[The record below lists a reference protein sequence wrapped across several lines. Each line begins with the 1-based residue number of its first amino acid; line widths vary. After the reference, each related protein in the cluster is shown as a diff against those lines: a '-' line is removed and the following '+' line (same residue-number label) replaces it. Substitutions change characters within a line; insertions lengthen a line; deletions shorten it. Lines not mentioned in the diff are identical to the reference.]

1 MSSILKEP
9 CILMVI
15 FELDKEDMEYAER
28 ISDLAEMS
36 IIIDEPR
43 SFSSELNTVIQLGIT
58 LAPYA
63 ISGVTLIIIELI
75 KNRKRI
81 KIKVTDD
88 GFEIEGEE
96 ETALQM
102 AKELIS
108 LNQDAKAEKIL
119 HDLLSGKKIL

>member
-1 MSSILKEP
+1 
-9 CILMVI
+9 MVI
-15 FELDKEDMEYAER
+15 FELDKEDIAYAER

-43 SFSSELNTVIQLGIT
+43 SFSSELNTVVQLGIT

-63 ISGVTLIIIELI
+63 ISGITLIIIELI

-81 KIKVTDD
+81 KIKVTDE

-96 ETALQM
+96 DKALQM

-108 LNQDAKAEKIL
+108 MKQEAKAEKVL
-119 HDLLSGKKIL
+119 NDLLSGKKLS

>member
-1 MSSILKEP
+1 
-9 CILMVI
+9 MVI
-15 FELDKEDMEYAER
+15 FELDKEDIAYAER

-43 SFSSELNTVIQLGIT
+43 SFSSELNTAVQLGIS

-63 ISGVTLIIIELI
+63 ISGITLIIIELI

-81 KIKVTDD
+81 KIKVTDE

-96 ETALQM
+96 DKALQM

-108 LNQDAKAEKIL
+108 LKQEAKAEKVL
-119 HDLLSGKKIL
+119 NDLLSGKKLS

>member
-1 MSSILKEP
+1 
-9 CILMVI
+9 MVI
-15 FELDKEDMEYAER
+15 FELDKEDIEYAAR

-88 GFEIEGEE
+88 GFEIEGGEE
-96 ETALQM
+96 KALQM

-119 HDLLSGKKIL
+119 GDLLSGKKIS

>member
-1 MSSILKEP
+1 MRYNKGDVY
-9 CILMVI
+9 MVI
-15 FELDKEDMEYAER
+15 FELDKEDIAYAER

-43 SFSSELNTVIQLGIT
+43 SFSSELNTVVQLGIS

-63 ISGVTLIIIELI
+63 ISGITLIIIELI

-81 KIKVTDD
+81 KIKVTDE

-96 ETALQM
+96 DKALQM

-108 LNQDAKAEKIL
+108 LKQEAKAEKVL
-119 HDLLSGKKIL
+119 NDLLSGKKLS